1 MLSLEIGLPRG
12 DLLGKSNPV
21 YWRSTVTTRKRAVH
35 LFSRAVRLALR
46 SAARN
51 GQSGRLEDDLLRY
64 DRKLRH
70 LSLVDPRNEFFLVLE
85 RANLKLLRY
94 IMRGI

>member
-1 MLSLEIGLPRG
+1 
-12 DLLGKSNPV
+12 V
-21 YWRSTVTTRKRAVH
+21 TVKRRAVH
-35 LFSRAVRLALR
+35 LFCHAVRLALR
-46 SAARN
+46 SAGRN

-64 DRKLRH
+64 ERKLRH

>member
-1 MLSLEIGLPRG
+1 MTI
-12 DLLGKSNPV
+12 
-21 YWRSTVTTRKRAVH
+21 RKRAAH

-46 SAARN
+46 SAGRN
-51 GQSGRLEDDLLRY
+51 GQSSRLEDDLLRY
-64 DRKLRH
+64 ERKLRH

-94 IMRGI
+94 IMLGI

>member
-1 MLSLEIGLPRG
+1 MII
-12 DLLGKSNPV
+12 KN
-21 YWRSTVTTRKRAVH
+21 RAVH
-35 LFSRAVRLALR
+35 LFSRAVRLATR
-46 SAARN
+46 SAVRN

-64 DRKLRH
+64 ERKLRR
-70 LSLVDPRNEFFLVLE
+70 LSLVDTRNEFFLVLE

>member
-1 MLSLEIGLPRG
+1 MSE
-12 DLLGKSNPV
+12 KNH
-21 YWRSTVTTRKRAVH
+21 AVH

-46 SAARN
+46 AAGRD

-64 DRKLRH
+64 ERRLRR
-70 LSLVDPRNEFFLVLE
+70 LSLDDPRKEFFLVLE

-94 IMRGI
+94 ITRGV

>member
-1 MLSLEIGLPRG
+1 MESF
-12 DLLGKSNPV
+12 LGKSNPV
-21 YWRSTVTTRKRAVH
+21 YRRSTVIIKKRAVH
-35 LFSRAVRLALR
+35 LFCRAVRLALR